1 MLVFIDES
9 GDPGFKVTKGSSPHF
24 VAAMVIFE
32 SVAAAASTAKL
43 IGDLRVSLRV
53 YPEFKFSSSRGAIR
67 DAFFRVVADCPFIV
81 RAIVVPKQ
89 VVYSSHLRSRKE
101 EFYRY
106 FVKSMIKNDGGW
118 LQDAKVIIDGSGDR
132 TFRRD
137 LKAYL
142 RKETPTGCIRDV
154 LFKSSR
160 NDALVQLA
168 DMCVGAIARSYRT
181 DRNNADRWR
190 DMLRRRIN
198 DVWEFG

>member
-9 GDPGFKVTKGSSPHF
+9 GDPGFKVTRGSSPYF

-32 SVAAAASTAKL
+32 SIADPVDTARL

-53 YPEFKFSSSRGAIR
+53 HPEFKFSNCREAVR
-67 DAFFRVVADCPFIV
+67 DAFFRSVADCPFVV

-89 VVYSSHLRSRKE
+89 VVYSAHLRSRKE
-101 EFYRY
+101 DFYRY

-118 LQDAKVIIDGSGDR
+118 LQDAKVVIDGSGDR

-137 LKAYL
+137 LKIYL
-142 RKETPTGCIRDV
+142 RRETPAGCIRDV
-154 LFKSSR
+154 TFKSSR

-181 DRNNADRWR
+181 DRSNAGRWR
-190 DMLRRRIN
+190 QMLRRRIN